1 MAFKT
6 GQIRKLRQH
15 ARSSLRLAA
24 KCGAYLPNNHEQDAP
39 RFRRHRFSWLGVAAR
54 IRRGNGTERGF
65 PMMSMVR
72 AGTSAALAPKIA
84 VCLPLVA
91 AADFLF
97 FDGGIGWTLG
107 LYGILLLTSAAIHNP
122 ALLAHW
128 RGKALFLLGAGTCL
142 ALVESLNL
150 LALALFALCFG
161 ALLGDLRLQDTAATV
176 FRKLAALTLHIC
188 GGSVVSDAYAYSRY
202 YRRTQQIGV
211 MPGLVRAW
219 LLPLSLSAVFVVL
232 FAAANPVIDKWLLS
246 LDLRAVER
254 LLTPERV
261 GFWCIAA
268 AMCWGVLRSA
278 RMRAGVWNLPE
289 APGTSRLTALLFSGE
304 AVLRSLA
311 LFNLMFLGQN
321 LLDANFLWAGGT
333 LPEGVTYAEYA
344 HRGAYPL
351 VLTALL
357 AAAFVLIAMRR
368 ASALNQ
374 DRAIRWLIYLW
385 LLQNMVLVFAS
396 IWRTNIYVAEYS
408 LTYLR
413 LSALLWM
420 GLVLLGLIYIVLK
433 IVLSK
438 SSRWLIGVN
447 LATAFTLLYAT
458 CFVDLGRFIADY
470 NVAHCR
476 EMQGSGYVL
485 DMAYLRRIGP
495 SALPALHRLERHATE
510 QNLPRPLN
518 LNWTI
523 EYLAKSLDE
532 ELADWR
538 RWTFR
543 AHRLARE
550 LGMPQTI

>member
-1 MAFKT
+1 
-6 GQIRKLRQH
+6 
-15 ARSSLRLAA
+15 
-24 KCGAYLPNNHEQDAP
+24 
-39 RFRRHRFSWLGVAAR
+39 
-54 IRRGNGTERGF
+54 
-65 PMMSMVR
+65 MMSMVR
-72 AGTSAALAPKIA
+72 AGTGAALAPKIA
-84 VCLPLVA
+84 VCLLLVA

-97 FDGGIGWTLG
+97 FYRGIGWTLG
-107 LYGILLLTSAAIHNP
+107 LYGLMLLTSAAIHNP
-122 ALLAHW
+122 ALLAHG
-128 RGKALFLLGAGTCL
+128 RGKAVFLLGAGTCL
-142 ALVESLNL
+142 ALVESLNP
-150 LALALFALCFG
+150 LALTLFALCFG

-176 FRKLAALTLHIC
+176 FRKLATLTLHIG
-188 GGSVVSDAYAYSRY
+188 GGSVVTDAYAYSRY
-202 YRRTQQIGV
+202 HRRTQQIGV
-211 MPGLVRAW
+211 VPGLVRGW
-219 LLPLSLSAVFVVL
+219 LLPLSLSVVFVVL
-232 FAAANPVIDKWLLS
+232 FAAANPVIDRWLIS
-246 LDLRAVER
+246 LDWRAAEQF
-254 LLTPERV
+254 LTPERV
-261 GFWCIAA
+261 GFWCIGA

-278 RMRAGVWNLPE
+278 RMRAGVLKLPDV
-289 APGTSRLTALLFSGE
+289 PGASRLTALLFSRE

-333 LPEGVTYAEYA
+333 LPAGVTYAEYA

-420 GLVLLGLIYIVLK
+420 GLVLLGLIYIVVK
-433 IVLSK
+433 IVLAK

-447 LATAFTLLYAT
+447 LATAFALLYAT

-485 DMAYLRRIGP
+485 DMSYLRQIGP
-495 SALPALHRLERHATE
+495 SALPALRRLERHATE

-550 LGMPQTI
+550 LAMPQTI

>member
-1 MAFKT
+1 MT
-6 GQIRKLRQH
+6 
-15 ARSSLRLAA
+15 
-24 KCGAYLPNNHEQDAP
+24 
-39 RFRRHRFSWLGVAAR
+39 
-54 IRRGNGTERGF
+54 
-65 PMMSMVR
+65 SMVR
-72 AGTSAALAPKIA
+72 TGSSAALAPKIVA
-84 VCLPLVA
+84 CALLVA

-97 FDGGIGWTLG
+97 FDRGVGWTLG
-107 LYGILLLTSAAIHNP
+107 LYGMLLLIAAVLHNP
-122 ALLAHW
+122 ALLAHR
-128 RGKALFLLGAGTCL
+128 RGKALFLLGAGLCL
-142 ALVESLNL
+142 AMVETVNL
-150 LALALFALCFG
+150 LALTLFAVCFG
-161 ALLGDLRLQDTAATV
+161 ALLSEVRLQDSALTA
-176 FRKLAALTLHIC
+176 FRKLMALTLHIG
-188 GGSVVSDAYAYSRY
+188 GGSAFGDLRGYSHY
-202 YRRTQQIGV
+202 QRRTLNMGIV
-211 MPGLVRAW
+211 PGLFRAW

-232 FAAANPVIDKWLLS
+232 FAAANPVIDKWLFS
-246 LDLRAVER
+246 LDWQAVEQFLR
-254 LLTPERV
+254 PERIAFWGV
-261 GFWCIAA
+261 GAV
-268 AMCWGVLRSA
+268 MCWGVLRS
-278 RMRAGVWNLPE
+278 RRLRAGAWQSSIEVPM
-289 APGTSRLTALLFSGE
+289 ASKIATLLFSRE

-321 LLDANFLWAGGT
+321 LLDANFLWAGAT

-357 AAAFVLIAMRR
+357 AAGFVLIALRR
-368 ASALNQ
+368 ASPLSR
-374 DRAIRWLIYLW
+374 DRTIRALIYLW

-420 GLVLLGLIYIVLK
+420 GLVLLGLMFIVLK
-433 IVLSK
+433 IVLAK

-447 LATAFTLLYAT
+447 LATAFALLYAS
-458 CFVDLGRFIADY
+458 CFLDLGRFIADY

-476 EMQGSGYVL
+476 EMQGGGYAL
-485 DMAYLRRIGP
+485 DTYYLRQIGP
-495 SALPALHRLERHATE
+495 SALPALRRLEQHATE

-523 EYLAKSLDE
+523 EHITKGLDG

-550 LGMPQTI
+550 LGKPQTI

>member
-1 MAFKT
+1 
-6 GQIRKLRQH
+6 
-15 ARSSLRLAA
+15 
-24 KCGAYLPNNHEQDAP
+24 
-39 RFRRHRFSWLGVAAR
+39 
-54 IRRGNGTERGF
+54 
-65 PMMSMVR
+65 MMSMVR
-72 AGTSAALAPKIA
+72 AGTGAALAPKIV
-84 VCLPLVA
+84 VCVLLLVA

-97 FDGGIGWTLG
+97 FDGGVGWTLG
-107 LYGILLLTSAAIHNP
+107 LYGLMLLTSAAIHNP
-122 ALLAHW
+122 ALLAHR
-128 RGKALFLLGAGTCL
+128 RGKAFFLLGAGTCL
-142 ALVESLNL
+142 ALVESLNA

-176 FRKLAALTLHIC
+176 FRKLAALTLHIG

-211 MPGLVRAW
+211 VPGLVRAW
-219 LLPLSLSAVFVVL
+219 LLPLSLSAVFAVL
-232 FAAANPVIDKWLLS
+232 FAAANPVIDKWIIS

-268 AMCWGVLRSA
+268 AMCWGVLRSG
-278 RMRAGVWNLPE
+278 RMRAGVLKLPAE
-289 APGTSRLTALLFSGE
+289 APGASRLTTLLFSRE

-368 ASALNQ
+368 ASALDQ

-433 IVLSK
+433 IVLAK

-447 LATAFTLLYAT
+447 LATAFALLYAT
-458 CFVDLGRFIADY
+458 CFVDLGRTIADY

-476 EMQGSGYVL
+476 EMQGSGYAL
-485 DMAYLRRIGP
+485 DVAYLWRIGP
-495 SALPALHRLERHATE
+495 SALPAMRRLERHMTE
-510 QNLPRPLN
+510 QNLPRPLH
-518 LNWTI
+518 LDWTI
-523 EYLAKSLDE
+523 ELVARTLE
-532 ELADWR
+532 GEVADWR

-543 AHRLARE
+543 AYRLTRE
-550 LGMPQTI
+550 LAMPRTI

>member
-1 MAFKT
+1 
-6 GQIRKLRQH
+6 
-15 ARSSLRLAA
+15 
-24 KCGAYLPNNHEQDAP
+24 
-39 RFRRHRFSWLGVAAR
+39 
-54 IRRGNGTERGF
+54 
-65 PMMSMVR
+65 MMSMVR
-72 AGTSAALAPKIA
+72 AGTGAALAPKIA
-84 VCLPLVA
+84 MCLLLVA

-107 LYGILLLTSAAIHNP
+107 LYGLMLLASAAIHNP
-122 ALLAHW
+122 ALLAHR
-128 RGKALFLLGAGTCL
+128 RGKAFFFLGAGTCF
-142 ALVESLNL
+142 ALVESLNP

-161 ALLGDLRLQDTAATV
+161 VLLGDVRLQDTAATV
-176 FRKLAALTLHIC
+176 FRKLATLTLHIG

-211 MPGLVRAW
+211 VPGLVRAW

-232 FAAANPVIDKWLLS
+232 FAAANPVIDRWLPS
-246 LDLRAVER
+246 LDSRAVER
-254 LLTPERV
+254 FLTPERV

-278 RMRAGVWNLPE
+278 RMRAGVLKPPAE
-289 APGTSRLTALLFSGE
+289 VPGASRLTALLFSRE

-333 LPEGVTYAEYA
+333 LPAGVTYAEYA

-396 IWRTNIYVAEYS
+396 IWRTNLYVAEYS
-408 LTYLR
+408 QTYLR

-420 GLVLLGLIYIVLK
+420 GLVLLGLIYIVVK
-433 IVLSK
+433 IVLAK

-447 LATAFTLLYAT
+447 LATAFALLYAI

-470 NVAHCR
+470 NLAHCR
-476 EMQGSGYVL
+476 EMQGSGYAL
-485 DMAYLRRIGP
+485 DVAYLGRIGP
-495 SALPALHRLERHATE
+495 SALPALRRFERHATE
-510 QNLPRPLN
+510 QNLRRPYN
-518 LNWTI
+518 LRGMI
-523 EYLAKSLDE
+523 EHLEKSLEQDV
-532 ELADWR
+532 ADWR

-550 LGMPQTI
+550 LAMPQTI